1 MVFVLYCPRR
11 PPKLSFRWARCLST
25 GSDYLGFYC
34 NNQLLLHFSYSARG
48 ITARL
53 RARTRAS
60 WGPVLRS
67 SKRVQDTV
75 GKAVRYRES
84 TARTKFDSEYRILP
98 EKQCDTE
105 RVPPERLA
113 RSISQA
119 CTRIAG
125 SLQSRCSRPHD
136 PIPNR
141 CSKISC
147 KQDPCAPAREI
158 LARKKNKTNFT
169 EPSGC
174 CFFSINV
181 WRWLAVLARVRSNLY
196 D

>member
-25 GSDYLGFYC
+25 GSDYFGFYC

-119 CTRIAG
+119 CTRIACDPG
-125 SLQSRCSRPHD
+125 ARVLTIPSPTDAQKSRASR
-136 PIPNR
+136 I
-141 CSKISC
+141 
-147 KQDPCAPAREI
+147 PARQ
-158 LARKKNKTNFT
+158 LARFSRAKKIKRTSPNQAGAA
-169 EPSGC
+169 S
-174 CFFSINV
+174 S
-181 WRWLAVLARVRSNLY
+181 R
-196 D
+196 